1 MGDLVYGM
9 GVSLDGYAEDA
20 RGGFGWSAPD
30 EEVHALANQQ
40 AREASAFVY
49 GRRMYETLDE
59 YWMQAAQEEGR
70 PPVEAEFAAAYAA
83 TPRYVVSDSLE
94 AASNGATLVSRAE
107 ARATVKRLKA
117 ESDTHVEVGGPAM
130 AAALV
135 DLIDE
140 FCMWMNPIAV
150 GGGKP
155 FFPAGAGQPLDLR
168 LVECR
173 PFPSG
178 TLWLRYRRA

>member
-1 MGDLVYGM
+1 MGDLIYSM

-20 RGGFGWSAPD
+20 QGGFGWSAPD
-30 EEVHALANQQ
+30 DEVHALANRE

-49 GRRMYETLDE
+49 GRRMYETLDD
-59 YWMQAAQEEGR
+59 YWMRAAQEEGR
-70 PPVEAEFAAAYAA
+70 PPVEAEFAAAYTA
-83 TPRYVVSDSLE
+83 TLRYGVSDALE
-94 AASNGATLVSRAE
+94 AARNGATLVPRAE
-107 ARATVKRLKA
+107 ALATVERLKA
-117 ESDTHVEVGGPAM
+117 ESGTHIGMGGPAI
-130 AAALV
+130 AAGLV

-140 FCMWMNPIAV
+140 LRMWMNPVAV

-155 FFPAGAGQPLDLR
+155 FFPVGAGQLDLR

-178 TLWLRYRRA
+178 TLWLRYRRR

>member
-1 MGDLVYGM
+1 MGDLIYSM

-20 RGGFGWSAPD
+20 QGGFGWSAPD
-30 EEVHALANQQ
+30 EEVHALANRE
-40 AREASAFVY
+40 AHEASAFVF
-49 GRRMYETLDE
+49 GRRMYEALDDH
-59 YWMQAAQEEGR
+59 WMRAAREEGR

-94 AASNGATLVSRAE
+94 AARNGATLVRRTE
-107 ARATVKRLKA
+107 ARATVQRLTA
-117 ESDTHVEVGGPAM
+117 ESGTHVGVAGPAF
-130 AAALV
+130 AASLV

-140 FCMWMNPIAV
+140 FRMWMNPVAV
-150 GGGKP
+150 GGGTP
-155 FFPAGAGQPLDLR
+155 FFPAGAAQLDLR

-178 TLWLRYRRA
+178 TLWLRYRRR